1 VFCPVRLGQVQ
12 DAGAV
17 QAAGVAEVD
26 VLDGRGE
33 PQPGG
38 LEAALDAAAGPVGQL
53 AVDEQAEAFV
63 EAEPGVAGLLV
74 LLGEGGGHGVQ
85 PHCLQPV
92 DGGGGEHDRLVLF
105 YW

>member
-1 VFCPVRLGQVQ
+1 ML
-12 DAGAV
+12 GAV

-26 VLDGRGE
+26 VLDGGGDA
-33 PQPGG
+33 QPGC
-38 LEAALDAAAGPVGQL
+38 LEAALDAAAGPVGEL

-85 PHCLQPV
+85 PQGLQPV
-92 DGGGGEHDRLVLF
+92 DGGVGEHDRVVLSS
-105 YW
+105 W